1 MLSRKEKKRIVQNM
15 INFLS
20 SREYNP
26 LEFSKYT
33 SLISLD
39 EKIHRSDD
47 IQLNEIM
54 YTLSGMDAGEEFM
67 FTKTEVLEILRSYL
81 LSIDEGR
88 AEVSPTPKSDSAE
101 S

>member
-1 MLSRKEKKRIVQNM
+1 MLSKKEKKRIVQNM

-26 LEFSKYT
+26 SEFSKYT
-33 SLISLD
+33 YLISLD

-54 YTLSGMDAGEEFM
+54 YTLSGMDAGEEN
-67 FTKTEVLEILRSYL
+67 
-81 LSIDEGR
+81 GN
-88 AEVSPTPKSDSAE
+88 
-101 S
+101 

>member
-1 MLSRKEKKRIVQNM
+1 MLSKKEKKRIVQNM

-26 LEFSKYT
+26 LEFSKHTY
-33 SLISLD
+33 LISLD

-54 YTLSGMDAGEEFM
+54 YTLSGMDAGEEFI
-67 FTKTEVLEILRSYL
+67 FTKTEVLEMLRSYL
-81 LSIDEGR
+81 ASIEQVQ
-88 AEVSPTPKSDSAE
+88 AEASLTPKSDSAE